1 MNLVRCNRLAIGS
14 TGSLHFPLINM
25 TISKAESRFYKLE
38 VERCLQTQSQGEM
51 IQTSMTWKD
60 TSKDTSEETSKDTSI
75 DTSKDTLKDIWKVT
89 LKYTS
94 MDTWKDIWKVTLKD
108 TSMAKFV

>member
-25 TISKAESRFYKLE
+25 PISKAESRFYKLE

-51 IQTSMTWKD
+51 IQTSIT
-60 TSKDTSEETSKDTSI
+60 
-75 DTSKDTLKDIWKVT
+75 
-89 LKYTS
+89 
-94 MDTWKDIWKVTLKD
+94 
-108 TSMAKFV
+108 